1 MAGISFFRGEKM
13 VFGLGKL
20 FGSKGEP
27 EKAPESTAAAAPADL
42 DPGSTAFIRR
52 DAVFDRE
59 RRLASHLFRLQ
70 HYDAGLGDAPAQRQ
84 RALDNALLKSLCSS
98 AREEGWG
105 KNLAFVPLS
114 TVSLDN
120 PWLDR
125 LPPQNTV
132 LLLVLDP
139 DSTDIKFL
147 AARFAALKEKGLR
160 LGVFRQPKHPAFTA
174 ALSLAEFAAIDV
186 AASQGGNV
194 RDFSIALRS
203 DEVQHR
209 VTLVAVNIESKDDY
223 NLCRLWHFEYFH
235 GPFVASG
242 NTEEPSRG
250 DPHKLHLLHLFNL
263 VQGEADN
270 AEVAAL
276 LKQDPLLTY
285 RILRYLN
292 SAALGLSRPVP
303 SIDQALVLL
312 GRQRLARWLS
322 VLLFSVKD
330 PDFADWLLVES
341 SLGRGRIMEILGAKR
356 FPAAEA
362 DHLFITGV
370 FSRLDRL
377 LRMPLA
383 DAIKTMSLPS
393 HVRSALL
400 EMSGPYAPLLAVA
413 EACEGF
419 DPPRME
425 AAARAA
431 GLEPEAVN
439 RALLDA
445 TAWTSEITQDWE

>member
-1 MAGISFFRGEKM
+1 M

-20 FGSKGEP
+20 FGRKEEP
-27 EKAPESTAAAAPADL
+27 ESPSPAPTPAGGQESA
-42 DPGSTAFIRR
+42 SAFIRR
-52 DAVFDRE
+52 DAVFNRE
-59 RRLASHLFRLQ
+59 RQPAGHLFRLQ
-70 HYDAGLGDAPAQRQ
+70 HLDAGLGDAPTRRQ
-84 RALDNALLKSLCSS
+84 QALDDALLKSLCSS

-114 TVSLDN
+114 TVSLNN

-132 LLLVLDP
+132 LLLMLAP
-139 DSTDIKFL
+139 ETTD
-147 AARFAALKEKGLR
+147 AAALSARCAALKNRGLR
-160 LGVFRQPKHPAFTA
+160 LGFFRQPKHPAFAA

-194 RDFSIALRS
+194 RDFSIAIRS
-203 DEVQHR
+203 DEVRHP
-209 VTLVAVNIESKDDY
+209 VTLVAVNIEAKDDY
-223 NLCRLWHFEYFH
+223 QLCRQWHFDYFH
-235 GPFVASG
+235 GPFITAGESA
-242 NTEEPSRG
+242 EPTRG

-263 VQGEADN
+263 VQGEAEN

-276 LKQDPLLTY
+276 LKQDPLLTF

-292 SAALGLSRPVP
+292 SAAIGLARPVS
-303 SIDQALVLL
+303 SIDQALILL

-330 PDFADWLLVES
+330 PDFADWLLVET
-341 SLGRGRIMEILGAKR
+341 SLGRGRIMELLGAQR

-362 DHLFITGV
+362 DHLFLTGV

-377 LRMPLA
+377 LRIPLA
-383 DAIKTMSLPS
+383 DAVRQLLLPT
-393 HVRSALL
+393 HIRNALL
-400 EMSGPYAPLLAVA
+400 ERSGPYAPLLAVA

-431 GLEPEAVN
+431 GLDPDTVN

-445 TAWTSEITQDWE
+445 TAWTSEITQHWE

>member
-1 MAGISFFRGEKM
+1 M

-20 FGSKGEP
+20 FGRKDEGE
-27 EKAPESTAAAAPADL
+27 APPPAQPTPAADSPDPTAV
-42 DPGSTAFIRR
+42 AFIRR
-52 DAVFDRE
+52 DAVFDRQ
-59 RRLASHLFRLQ
+59 RRLAGHLFRLQ
-70 HYDAGLGDAPAQRQ
+70 HYDAGLGDAPTGRQ
-84 RALDNALLKSLCSS
+84 QALDNALLKSLCCS

-105 KNLAFVPLS
+105 NNLAFVPLS

-120 PWLDR
+120 AWLER

-132 LLLVLDP
+132 LLLMLAP
-139 DSTDIKFL
+139 EDSD
-147 AARFAALKEKGLR
+147 AAALSARLDRLRERGLR
-160 LGVFRQPKHPAFTA
+160 LGLFRQPKHPAFPA
-174 ALSLAEFAAIDV
+174 ALAAAEFAAIDV

-203 DEVQHR
+203 DEVHHP
-209 VTLVAVNIESKDDY
+209 VSLLAVNIESKDDY

-235 GPFVASG
+235 APFLAG
-242 NTEEPSRG
+242 GETEGPSRG

-263 VQGEADN
+263 VQGEAEN
-270 AEVAAL
+270 AEVAVL
-276 LKQDPLLTY
+276 LKQDPLLTF

-292 SAALGLSRPVP
+292 SAAIGLSRPVS
-303 SIDQALVLL
+303 SIDQALIVL

-322 VLLFSVKD
+322 VLLFSVRE
-330 PDFADWLLVES
+330 PDFADWLLVET

-356 FPAAEA
+356 FPAAES
-362 DHLFITGV
+362 DHLFLTGV

-383 DAIKTMSLPS
+383 EAVKQVSLPA

-400 EMSGPYAPLLAVA
+400 ERSGPYAPLLAVA

-425 AAARAA
+425 AAALAA

-439 RALLDA
+439 RALLEA
-445 TAWTSEITQDWE
+445 TVWTSEITEHWE